1 MMPTAPVL
9 TGTPGDTKANLS
21 WTNVSATSYKVQI
34 APLWSTIATL
44 SGSTLS
50 YVVTG
55 LANGTTVYFRVK
67 ASYAHGRDKI
77 SNTVTIIPKMTQPLG
92 APLLD
97 GTAGDTQNS
106 LSWSAVAGATGY
118 RLSRAIGTGAF
129 ATLAD
134 LTATS
139 YTNTGLTN
147 GTTYH
152 YRVAATNS
160 SGVGPVSNVVDL
172 TPFTVSPPPPGPG
185 LPTIPAEY
193 GTLLRKVF
201 ADEPTL
207 TPFRVL
213 TYPDDHIGGT
223 GQYMTTYNRFSNGA
237 SQASIHDGYLDLRC
251 SRRSSDNLW
260 DAVLVGTSQD
270 NSGPTFG
277 YGITRVWARFNIGP
291 GTWQTSWQYDTTTWS
306 SDEIDFPEML
316 ENLSLTCHVI
326 GTGAGGKYGLPKPSD
341 IATAF
346 HEFKTERRAGFTAF
360 SIDGVEVARV
370 TATQSTKKLAL
381 LLDSK
386 VGFGWIAGGQ
396 ITSSTPNPT
405 FLHVAAVTVDP

>member
-1 MMPTAPVL
+1 MSYHVRFAAGQYWYYKFDENGNVTSSKTYTLAKSSSASADLRQPIPNRPGIWLHMMN
-9 TGTPGDTKANLS
+9 G
-21 WTNVSATSYKVQI
+21 I
-34 APLWSTIATL
+34 F
-44 SGSTLS
+44 SG
-50 YVVTG
+50 YWM
-55 LANGTTVYFRVK
+55 
-67 ASYAHGRDKI
+67 HE
-77 SNTVTIIPKMTQPLG
+77 
-92 APLLD
+92 
-97 GTAGDTQNS
+97 
-106 LSWSAVAGATGY
+106 SAVTDVNAVPEPK
-118 RLSRAIGTGAF
+118 I
-129 ATLAD
+129 AD
-134 LTATS
+134 I
-139 YTNTGLTN
+139 
-147 GTTYH
+147 
-152 YRVAATNS
+152 V
-160 SGVGPVSNVVDL
+160 
-172 TPFTVSPPPPGPG
+172 FTPPPPPVDPPPPPPVDPPPPPPPSGKPWDQ
-185 LPTIPAEY
+185 Y
-193 GTLLRKVF
+193 GSVF
-201 ADEPTL
+201 KKDFSDGT
-207 TPFRVL
+207 FGDFKIL

-223 GQYMTTYNRFSNGA
+223 GQYMTTFNRFTNGA

-360 SIDGVEVARV
+360 SIDDVEVARV
-370 TATQSTKKLAL
+370 TATQSTKKLAI

-396 ITSSTPNPT
+396 ITANTPNPT